1 MKIRLLIALAA
12 VVVLGV
18 GGALAIV
25 NTACKSSH
33 HAWCAPSF
41 GIRHHAKLGSAN
53 HVEKPEPKREAN

>member
-12 VVVLGV
+12 VVVL